1 MCLLAYLYHTR
12 YCSDIA
18 PVYTFARVCLCLCS
32 YLLASMSPPRFI
44 PCCPDIVS
52 ALLCV
57 LRLLMLALCFSMR
70 GWVALRAV
78 CLPLAF
84 SGCAVWGVLLV
95 VVCFTCWFC
104 TPFFLMSVCSFLE
117 GLCLLMTT
125 HLIDADTPNAGA
137 GGSVIESTS
146 VGVDATFVDVWCP
159 GVVASPPSGVVSGG
173 VLYTSSTPAGS
184 GVGVSGGVLSVPGF
198 VQVGWGSSGWGVSSS
213 GGILSGVE
221 EAWGYGYSF
230 VPPVDP
236 VESSVGSFVSGVGD
250 YASDVFE
257 CPCEPSVG
265 SGSVLGVEV
274 PVSSV
279 WDGFLVSV
287 GGVSSGGGVVPT
299 SGGVPLSFV
308 EEASGVL
315 GHVSGGGLSVVVG
328 VGVPLWEGFVA
339 DFSGLSVTSA
349 GFGALPFGG
358 GSTSGGSASG
368 DALVGCFP
376 LSVDVCPGVGSS
388 VVGSAGGSVGVSLVG
403 VPVVSGVSGFGGL
416 SVSWGL
422 SSASLGVLSVG
433 GGGSGWRGVLGVSG
447 LGAGGFV
454 PGVVGVSGGVGVGSE
469 VVVDGVA
476 HRGLVFGSRLA
487 SGGFVDVAGSVGVGA
502 SGSVDGVALVD
513 VSDVEFGSVG
523 GLGGVSPVGGRV
535 AGLGRFAGWWLVRNW
550 VGSVVGGVGRA
561 AWGDVV
567 GTISTGSGS
576 GSSVPA
582 GLGLGFV
589 AGSEGY
595 GSPVGVVNGGGSA
608 GLFGGAVGVGAGFV
622 GGVVDVPVGSPVV
635 GLGVDLVDVA
645 GFVSDLL

>member
-1 MCLLAYLYHTR
+1 
-12 YCSDIA
+12 
-18 PVYTFARVCLCLCS
+18 
-32 YLLASMSPPRFI
+32 
-44 PCCPDIVS
+44 
-52 ALLCV
+52 
-57 LRLLMLALCFSMR
+57 
-70 GWVALRAV
+70 
-78 CLPLAF
+78 
-84 SGCAVWGVLLV
+84 
-95 VVCFTCWFC
+95 
-104 TPFFLMSVCSFLE
+104 
-117 GLCLLMTT
+117 MTT
-125 HLIDADTPNAGA
+125 RLVGTDTPNTSI
-137 GGSVIESTS
+137 GGSVVESTG

-159 GVVASPPSGVVSGG
+159 GSVASAPSGVVSGGG
-173 VLYTSSTPAGS
+173 VLYTSSTSVGS
-184 GVGVSGGVLSVPGF
+184 GDGVSGGVLSVPGF

-221 EAWGYGYSF
+221 EAWGYGHSF

-236 VESSVGSFVSGVGD
+236 VESSAGSFVSGVGD
-250 YASDVFE
+250 YTSGVFE
-257 CPCEPSVG
+257 CPYEPSVG

-279 WDGFLVSV
+279 WDGFLASV

-308 EEASGVL
+308 ERASGVL
-315 GHVSGGGLSVVVG
+315 GDVSGGGLSVVAG
-328 VGVPLWEGFVA
+328 VGVPLREGFVA

-403 VPVVSGVSGFGGL
+403 VPVVSGVSGFGGF

-433 GGGSGWRGVLGVSG
+433 GGGSGWRGVLSVSG

-469 VVVDGVA
+469 VVVDGVT

-487 SGGFVDVAGSVGVGA
+487 PGGFVDVAGSVDGSVGA
-502 SGSVDGVALVD
+502 PVSGGV
-513 VSDVEFGSVG
+513 SGVEFGSVG

-567 GTISTGSGS
+567 GSVGVGSVSGS
-576 GSSVPA
+576 A

-595 GSPVGVVNGGGSA
+595 GSPVGVVSGGGGSA
-608 GLFGGAVGVGAGFV
+608 GLFSGSAGVGEGFV
-622 GGVVDVPVGSPVV
+622 GGVIDVPVGSPVV

-645 GFVSDLL
+645 GVVSDLL

>member
-1 MCLLAYLYHTR
+1 
-12 YCSDIA
+12 
-18 PVYTFARVCLCLCS
+18 
-32 YLLASMSPPRFI
+32 
-44 PCCPDIVS
+44 
-52 ALLCV
+52 
-57 LRLLMLALCFSMR
+57 
-70 GWVALRAV
+70 
-78 CLPLAF
+78 
-84 SGCAVWGVLLV
+84 
-95 VVCFTCWFC
+95 
-104 TPFFLMSVCSFLE
+104 
-117 GLCLLMTT
+117 MTT
-125 HLIDADTPNAGA
+125 RLVGTDTPNTSI
-137 GGSVIESTS
+137 GGSVVESTG

-159 GVVASPPSGVVSGG
+159 GSVASAPSGVVSGGG
-173 VLYTSSTPAGS
+173 VLYTSSTSVGS
-184 GVGVSGGVLSVPGF
+184 GDGVSGGVLSVPGF

-221 EAWGYGYSF
+221 EAWGYGHSF

-236 VESSVGSFVSGVGD
+236 VESSAGSFVSGVGD
-250 YASDVFE
+250 YTSGVFE
-257 CPCEPSVG
+257 CPYEPSVG

-279 WDGFLVSV
+279 WDGFLASV

-308 EEASGVL
+308 ERASGVL
-315 GHVSGGGLSVVVG
+315 GDVSGGGLSVVAG

-403 VPVVSGVSGFGGL
+403 VPVVSGVSCFGGF

-433 GGGSGWRGVLGVSG
+433 GGGSGWRGVLSVSG

-469 VVVDGVA
+469 VVVDGVT

-487 SGGFVDVAGSVGVGA
+487 PGGFVDVAGSVDGSVGA
-502 SGSVDGVALVD
+502 PVSGGV
-513 VSDVEFGSVG
+513 SGVEFGSVG

-567 GTISTGSGS
+567 GSVGVGSVSGS
-576 GSSVPA
+576 A

-595 GSPVGVVNGGGSA
+595 GSPVGVVSGGGGSA
-608 GLFGGAVGVGAGFV
+608 GLFSGSAGVGEGFV
-622 GGVVDVPVGSPVV
+622 GGVIDVPVGSPVV

-645 GFVSDLL
+645 GVVSDLL